1 MEIPAPDSLP
11 LILCVDDEVSILKS
25 MQRLLTSKDVRLL
38 LASSG
43 AEALQLMQQH
53 RVHLIISDMRMPQ
66 MTGAEFLAQAAKIQP
81 DCYRILLTGYADLAS
96 TVEAINLGRIHRY
109 IQKPWQNA
117 ELLQQI
123 DDGLEHF
130 RLIRANKQLTAT
142 VARQLLE
149 LKKLNSSLEEK
160 VTARTAQL
168 KAALDKLQQLLSQQ
182 QRSHHET
189 FQVLYNLLSS
199 TEHISGE
206 FALNV
211 AQTSA
216 NLARQLGLDKGL
228 RQQIRQAGL
237 FSEIGKLALPA
248 AILQQPV
255 YKLNVQDKTLYLQH
269 PHYAEDML
277 TPAPHL
283 HPVRDF
289 IAAQYE
295 KFAPTA
301 DQARCGT
308 DIPIGA
314 RVLAVARDYWLYR
327 MGQLGP
333 QPLGSQQANDMIY
346 RQQGTL
352 YDPAVTI
359 ALNSVLANGELKDE
373 PIASTGLAVDEL
385 QPGMVLKHN
394 LYNKKKLMLVPKGH
408 QFSVES
414 IASLQRY
421 QQKHQEMLQVPVE
434 LATDLQLEEE
444 Q

>member
-1 MEIPAPDSLP
+1 MDTAAPDSVP
-11 LILCVDDEVSILKS
+11 LILCVDDEVSILRA
-25 MQRLLTSKDVRLL
+25 MQRLLMSKDVRLL

-43 AEALQLMQQH
+43 AEALELMKQQ

-130 RLIRANKQLTAT
+130 RLIRANKQLSAT

-160 VTARTAQL
+160 VNARTQQL
-168 KAALDKLQQLLSQQ
+168 KAALEKLQQLLSQQ

-189 FQVLYNLLSS
+189 LQVLYNLLSS

-211 AQTSA
+211 AQTCA
-216 NLARQLGLDKGL
+216 NLARQLGLDKSQ

-237 FSEIGKLALPA
+237 FSELGKLALPA

-255 YKLNVQDKTLYLQH
+255 YKLTVHDKTLFLQH

-283 HPVRDF
+283 HPVRDI

-301 DQARCGT
+301 EQARCGT

-314 RVLAVARDYWLYR
+314 RILSVARDYWLYR
-327 MGQLGP
+327 LGQLGP
-333 QPLGSQQANDMIY
+333 QALGSQQASEMIY

-359 ALNSVLANGELKDE
+359 ALNGMLANGNLPVEPVAPSGLSVAELK
-373 PIASTGLAVDEL
+373 
-385 QPGMVLKHN
+385 PGMVLRHN
-394 LYNKKKLMLVPKGH
+394 LYSQKKLLLVPKGH
-408 QFSVES
+408 PLTHES
-414 IASLQRY
+414 IASMQRY
-421 QQKHQEMLQVPVE
+421 QTKHQEMLKVPVE
-434 LATDLQLEEE
+434 QAADLQLEEDE
-444 Q
+444 

>member
-1 MEIPAPDSLP
+1 MDTASPDSVP

-25 MQRLLTSKDVRLL
+25 MQRLLTSKEVRLM
-38 LASSG
+38 LATSG
-43 AEALQLMQQH
+43 IEALELMKQH

-96 TVEAINLGRIHRY
+96 TVEAVNLGRIHRY

-117 ELLQQI
+117 DLLQQI

-130 RLIRANKQLTAT
+130 RLVRANKQLTAT

-149 LKKLNSSLEEK
+149 MKKLNSSLEEK
-160 VTARTAQL
+160 VNARTAQL
-168 KAALDKLQQLLSQQ
+168 KAALEKLQQMLTHQ
-182 QRSHHET
+182 QRSHHEIL
-189 FQVLYNLLSS
+189 QVLYNLLSS

-216 NLARQLGLDKGL
+216 NLARQLGLDKTV

-237 FSEIGKLALPA
+237 FCELGKLALPIY
-248 AILQQPV
+248 ILQQPV
-255 YKLNVQDKTLYLQH
+255 YKLSVQDKTLFLQH
-269 PHYAEDML
+269 PQYAEDML

-295 KFAPTA
+295 KYAPTA
-301 DQARCGT
+301 DQPRCGT

-327 MGQLGP
+327 IGQLSP
-333 QPLGSQQANDMIY
+333 TALSSQQASEMIY

-352 YDPAVTI
+352 YDPVVTI
-359 ALNSVLANGELKDE
+359 ALNAVLANGNLSDE
-373 PIASTGLAVDEL
+373 PVTSTGLSVDEV

-394 LYNKKKLMLVPKGH
+394 LYSKNKLLLVPKGH
-408 QFSVES
+408 QFTDES

-421 QQKHQEMLQVPVE
+421 QTKHQEMLQVPVE
-434 LATDLQLEEE
+434 LATDLLLEEDE
-444 Q
+444 